1 MLFRSHPAGKPEE
14 LQPEQLF
21 RIVSPALFLQ
31 GDRDSTCDVEALRQ
45 TLVRVGAP
53 TVLRT
58 IHEADR
64 QFKVLKKSG
73 RSQPEVLEQMTNAL
87 DEWIQGILGG
97 TT

>member
-1 MLFRSHPAGKPEE
+1 MNSEPILGLHHA
-14 LQPEQLF
+14 LTEQLF
-21 RIVSPALFLQ
+21 RIVSPALFVQ
-31 GDRDSTCDVEALRQ
+31 GDRDATCDIETLRQ

-53 TVLRT
+53 TVLRA

-73 RSQPEVLEQMTNAL
+73 RAPEEVMQEMTSAL

-97 TT
+97 IT

>member
-1 MLFRSHPAGKPEE
+1 
-14 LQPEQLF
+14 
-21 RIVSPALFLQ
+21 VSPALFVQ
-31 GDRDSTCDVEALRQ
+31 GDRDATCDVETLRQ

-53 TVLRT
+53 TVLKVVS
-58 IHEADR
+58 EADR

-73 RSQPEVLEQMTNAL
+73 RTQEAVLAEITNAL